1 MPLGILE
8 QQRLVA
14 EGLRLVRRY
23 TSDLWLAYVPA
34 LGKIP
39 TQNPGFKTVTWAEVS
54 SNWPTSVA

>member
-23 TSDLWLAYVPA
+23 TSDLWFEGVTKVSLCSG
-34 LGKIP
+34 LGE
-39 TQNPGFKTVTWAEVS
+39 NPHSE
-54 SNWPTSVA
+54 PRI